1 MAYIVM
7 AYRTI
12 LRTAGLAEM
21 WRHISYGNI
30 LVMAYIVMAYRT
42 ILRIAGLAEMWR
54 QKPEDGLVT
63 RVQTRVDMWNDTWQQ
78 RASATRARPSG
89 WGMCRSILHGHVY
102 RHMYRHV
109 HMYRHLCMFRHL
121 YRDVQGMSN
130 GK

>member
-1 MAYIVM
+1 M

-63 RVQTRVDMWNDTWQQ
+63 RAQTRVDMWNDTWQK
-78 RASATRARPSG
+78 RASATRAG
-89 WGMCRSILHGHVY
+89 QVDGHVQK
-102 RHMYRHV
+102 HFAWTCVQAFVQACAHV
-109 HMYRHLCMFRHL
+109 QTPVH
-121 YRDVQGMSN
+121 V
-130 GK
+130 